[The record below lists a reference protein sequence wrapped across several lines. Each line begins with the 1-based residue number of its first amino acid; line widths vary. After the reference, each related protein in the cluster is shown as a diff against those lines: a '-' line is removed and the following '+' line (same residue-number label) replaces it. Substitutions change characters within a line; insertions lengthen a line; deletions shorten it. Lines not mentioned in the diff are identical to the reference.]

1 MKKDTVG
8 YFPTVD
14 APVTKVNAIFEIVNN
29 ANSIKNSRNLI
40 LMIDAMD

>member
-14 APVTKVNAIFEIVNN
+14 APVTKVNAIFEIANN
-29 ANSIKNSRNLI
+29 ANSIKNSRNLK
-40 LMIDAMD
+40 LMTDAMD